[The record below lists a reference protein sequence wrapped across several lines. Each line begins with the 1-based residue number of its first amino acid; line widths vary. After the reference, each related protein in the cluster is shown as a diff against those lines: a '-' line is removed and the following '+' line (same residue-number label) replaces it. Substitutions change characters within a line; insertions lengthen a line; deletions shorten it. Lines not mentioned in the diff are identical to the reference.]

1 MTSVSN
7 QKTSIN
13 QLLFRNLY
21 YRYQRFVTPSITIGV
36 CLLLFWFV
44 VIPQMQNW
52 FAMRDELGIDQQNV
66 EIMHQNLSL
75 ITSFDNEKLDATLQT
90 ATSALPT
97 EKDFAGIVSSLQN
110 AAAVAGVSLGDYS
123 FQLGDLSGLN
133 AQGQA
138 TQTPV
143 QLVVNLKGSLDNT
156 RAFVAQ
162 LKKQLPLSDTTSVS
176 LSSNNSVTVT
186 IIFYYAT
193 VPKIV
198 FKDTVLLPIL
208 STADKKVLEDLSLG
222 NTEDTPVSSPSA
234 VPNPTDV
241 APSPTPI
248 QSGPTSIPTVLPT
261 LSATSSAQ

>member
-1 MTSVSN
+1 MTSASN

-21 YRYQRFVTPSITIGV
+21 YRYQRFVTPGITIGV

-52 FAMRDELGIDQQNV
+52 FAIRDELGVDQQNLQ
-66 EIMHQNLSL
+66 IMHQNLSL
-75 ITSFDNEKLDATLQT
+75 ITSFDNAKLDTTLHVATD
-90 ATSALPT
+90 ALPT
-97 EKDFAGIVSSLQN
+97 EKDFAGILSSLQN
-110 AAAVAGVSLGDYS
+110 AAAVAGISLGDYS

-138 TQTPV
+138 AQTPV
-143 QLVVNLKGSLDNT
+143 QLTLNLKGSLDNT
-156 RAFVAQ
+156 RAFITQ
-162 LKKQLPLSDTTSVS
+162 LKSQLPLSDVTSVS
-176 LSSNNSVTVT
+176 LSSNSSVTVT
-186 IIFYYAT
+186 IIFYYAA
-193 VPKIV
+193 VPKIS

-222 NTEDTPVSSPSA
+222 STEDTPISSASA
-234 VPNPTDV
+234 VPSPTV
-241 APSPTPI
+241 VLPSPTN
-248 QSGPTSIPTVLPT
+248 IPTVLPT